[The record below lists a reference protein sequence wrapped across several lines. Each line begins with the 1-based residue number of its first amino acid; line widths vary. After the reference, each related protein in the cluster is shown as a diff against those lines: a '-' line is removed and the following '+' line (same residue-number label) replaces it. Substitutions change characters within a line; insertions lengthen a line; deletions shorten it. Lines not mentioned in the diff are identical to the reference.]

1 MKKRIIT
8 IILLL
13 LLLALI
19 AGCGISKN
27 EAMNL
32 AEARVE
38 QEFKDLSKD
47 IVSYEVRATEATK
60 FLGGWDIIVNVSI
73 VERIAGT
80 EMFTTVD
87 GYYLVKVDKKGDV
100 VSSELKKIGEFM
112 P

>member
-1 MKKRIIT
+1 MKKRILS

-13 LLLALI
+13 LIVSFI

-47 IVSYEVRATEATK
+47 IVSYEVKATEATK
-60 FLGGWDIIVNVSI
+60 FLGEWNILVNVSI
-73 VERIAGT
+73 VEKIAGT
-80 EMFTTVD
+80 EIFTTVD
-87 GYYLVKVDKKGDV
+87 GYYLVKVDKKGNV
-100 VSSELKKIGEFM
+100 VGSELKKIGEFM